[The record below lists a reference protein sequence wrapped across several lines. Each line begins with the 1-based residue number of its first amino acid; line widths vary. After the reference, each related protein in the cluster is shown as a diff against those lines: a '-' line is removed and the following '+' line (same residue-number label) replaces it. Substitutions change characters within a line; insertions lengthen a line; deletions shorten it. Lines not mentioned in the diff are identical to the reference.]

1 MIAIANIMLVCSCSV
16 SKRIENAKSYQE
28 LAALSRSR
36 IAQVYLRFKPL
47 EVPGYK
53 SVIYKDTKWK
63 KSKSPYILEDN
74 LLVIPG
80 ATLTIEPG
88 VEVILKND
96 VRIKSQGII
105 IAKGTTEEPIVFRS
119 PEADQY
125 WDVITC
131 VNATDAVTEGI
142 YGTVVFEHCQIE
154 GGRGIVINA
163 CNAIIRSNVFKN
175 NVSSP
180 IRMEFSGGEVIGNKI
195 YNNTTERE
203 SESGNGAGIMVYTD
217 QKVIVSEN
225 EVHDN
230 ISMGGRDG
238 GGGIYAFAYDTGEIT
253 INDNIVRGNKSDRN
267 GGGIVA
273 YKCLV
278 KHNIVEHNQ
287 TQDEGGG
294 IYSVQCRVENN
305 RVTNNTAGK
314 GGGLYSYKCTV
325 SNNLVQ
331 DNSAPE
337 NTGGGLY
344 YYGEGT
350 ISDNTFIG
358 NGDRVGKKGE
368 SIMISGGP
376 TITRN
381 NIIANFGYAL
391 RIQSHSLSPDMK
403 AMNNFWGTTNEKE
416 IKTLIYDW
424 LDDSKIGIVCWKPY
438 DSKLVASA
446 YSCPKDADLRMN
458 VSVRQL
464 APRELAGTIEK
475 NLTIGGKGFS
485 DYDIVGNLLVQEG
498 VTLRI
503 LPGTSLS
510 FLQNK
515 SLRIR
520 GKLISDG
527 LKKKNIL
534 FTGKNNDAW
543 DKIIFENR
551 SVGDDGSVVPQEAR
565 SSLVYSVIE
574 KSNGIV
580 MDGKG
585 ANIDNC
591 VIRNN
596 YNTGITIREAT
607 SDITNSRIFGNKSP
621 SNGGGIYVYG
631 SKLVHISKNDIRD
644 NIADEDGGGVFAY
657 GYRSN
662 TAVNLIDN
670 RIENNQCGGDG
681 GGVWASRSSLMDNEI
696 ISNKASSNG
705 GGMYVTFAL
714 IVNNIIKNNYS
725 EQGGGAFA
733 ETNSSFEKNS
743 IIGNRINGELGGAA
757 YLNFWG
763 VSIKNEVFKNNLVEK
778 NVSDTSNGNGGICLN
793 GAMEFQHNI
802 ISNNS
807 GIQLYNLN
815 PSHEVPFEAENCYW
829 GTNDEKKIEGFIFDG
844 KDDKDLSKVEYH
856 PFTKSR
862 KDIRID

>member
-1 MIAIANIMLVCSCSV
+1 MIAIVNIMLICSCSV
-16 SKRIENAKSYQE
+16 SKRIENAKSYHE
-28 LAALSRSR
+28 LAALSQSR
-36 IAQVYLRFKPL
+36 LAQVYLRFKPL

-53 SVIYKDTKWK
+53 SFIYKDTKWK

-74 LLVIPG
+74 LLIIPG
-80 ATLTIEPG
+80 ARLTIEPG
-88 VEVILKND
+88 VEVILHDD

-105 IAKGTTEEPIVFRS
+105 IAKGTPEEPIVFRS
-119 PEADQY
+119 PGENEY
-125 WDVITC
+125 YDVITC
-131 VNATDAVTEGI
+131 VNATDAVTEGT
-142 YGTVVFEHCQIE
+142 YGTVVFEHCIIE
-154 GGRGIVINA
+154 GGRGVVINA
-163 CNAIIRSNVFKN
+163 SNAIFRSNVFKN
-175 NVSSP
+175 NVSSA
-180 IRMEFSGGEVIGNKI
+180 IRMEFSGGEIIGNKI
-195 YNNTTERE
+195 FDNTTKRE
-203 SESGNGAGIMVYTD
+203 SESGNGAGIMVYSD
-217 QKVIVSEN
+217 QKVIVSGN
-225 EVHDN
+225 DVHDN

-238 GGGIYAFAYDTGEIT
+238 GGGIYAFAYDTGAIT
-253 INDNIVRGNKSDRN
+253 ITDNIVRGNKSDRN

-278 KHNIVEHNQ
+278 KQNIVEYNQ
-287 TQDEGGG
+287 TENEGGG
-294 IYSVQCRVENN
+294 IYSVQCTVENN
-305 RVTNNTAGK
+305 RVMSNTAGK

-350 ISDNTFIG
+350 ISGNTFIG
-358 NGDRVGKKGE
+358 NGDMTAKTGE
-368 SIMISGGP
+368 TIMISGGP

-381 NIIANFGYAL
+381 NVIANFGYAL

-403 AMNNFWGTTNEKE
+403 AMDNFWGTTREKE

-424 LDDSKIGIVCWKPY
+424 LDDSKVGIVCWKPY
-438 DSKLVASA
+438 DKNMVASA
-446 YSCPKDADLRMN
+446 YVCPKDADLSMN
-458 VSVRQL
+458 VSVQQL
-464 APRELAGTIEK
+464 GPKELAGTIEEDV
-475 NLTIGGKGFS
+475 TIGGS
-485 DYDIVGNLLVQEG
+485 NHTDYDVVGNLLVQEG
-498 VTLRI
+498 VTLKV
-503 LPGTSLS
+503 LPGTRLN
-510 FLQNK
+510 FLKNK
-515 SLRIR
+515 SLRVR
-520 GKLISDG
+520 GRLVSG
-527 LKKKNIL
+527 GMKKNNIL
-534 FTGKNNDAW
+534 FTGKNDGAW

-551 SVGDDGSVVPQEAR
+551 SVGDDGVAVAPESR
-565 SSLVYSVIE
+565 SSLAHSIIE
-574 KSNGIV
+574 KSNGIL

-585 ANIDNC
+585 ANIDHC
-591 VIRNN
+591 IIRDN
-596 YNTGITIREAT
+596 YNTGITIREAA
-607 SDITNSRIFGNKSP
+607 SDISHCRIYGNKSP

-631 SKLVHISKNDIRD
+631 SKLVHITKNDIRD
-644 NIADEDGGGVFAY
+644 NTADEDGGGVFAY

-662 TAVNLIDN
+662 TAVNLIEN
-670 RIENNQCGGDG
+670 TIENNNSGGDG
-681 GGVWASRSSLMDNEI
+681 GGVWASRSSVINNKI
-696 ISNKASSNG
+696 ISNKASANG

-714 IVNNIIKNNYS
+714 VVNNLIKNNYS

-743 IIGNRINGELGGAA
+743 IIGNRINGKLGGAA

-829 GTNDEKKIEGFIFDG
+829 GTNDENKIEGFIFDG

-862 KDIRID
+862 NDIRID